1 VDSRKVTHVYRA
13 TYWGRLDTF
22 PPGAELLVYE
32 KVRSF
37 DWPDR
42 QGAPPN
48 RTATSQLF
56 IGLATEEPW
65 YLIGYTGDLHDIR
78 YLGTKVDG

>member
-13 TYWGRLDTF
+13 VYKGRNRVFAPD
-22 PPGAELLVYE
+22 AELLVYE
-32 KVRSF
+32 KVRSY

-48 RTATSQLF
+48 RAASSQLF